1 MSEEIISEI
10 EEDLQKERFKKYW
23 KNYGKYISVL
33 IVFIIFSVGGW
44 QIYEF
49 IEKRRNI
56 EASNIFLNILDVSK
70 EDTLKAIERIDNI
83 KNLPNGYE
91 LLIKFQKA
99 NLFIK
104 NNQITDAVLLFN
116 QIHQDKSI
124 DKNYRD
130 IAVLLSI
137 MHQYKQE
144 NSIVKLDNIIST
156 NEHFAMLAKELKA
169 YILYDN
175 GKIKGAHNILEEIL
189 NSPNISQRSNERISN
204 ILKTFEKKLV

>member
-23 KNYGKYISVL
+23 KNYGKYISLL

-44 QIYEF
+44 QIYELL
-49 IEKRRNI
+49 EKRRNI

-70 EDTLKAIERIDNI
+70 EDTEKAIEEIDKI

-99 NLFIK
+99 NLHIK
-104 NNQITDAVLLFN
+104 NNQISDAVLLFN
-116 QIHQDKSI
+116 QIHI
-124 DKNYRD
+124 DSTIDQNYRD
-130 IAVLLSI
+130 IAFLLSI

-144 NSIVKLDNIIST
+144 NSIAKLDNIIST

-169 YILYDN
+169 YILYDD
-175 GKIKGAHNILEEIL
+175 GKIKGAQNILEEIL

-204 ILKTFEKKLV
+204 ILKTFEKN

>member
-23 KNYGKYISVL
+23 KNYGKYISLL

-44 QIYEF
+44 QIYE
-49 IEKRRNI
+49 ILEKRRNI

-70 EDTLKAIERIDNI
+70 EDTEKAIEEIDKI
-83 KNLPNGYE
+83 KSLPNGYE

-99 NLFIK
+99 NLHIK
-104 NNQITDAVLLFN
+104 NNQISDAVLLFN
-116 QIHQDKSI
+116 QIYQDKSI
-124 DKNYRD
+124 DQSYRD
-130 IAVLLSI
+130 IAFLLSI

-144 NSIVKLDNIIST
+144 NSIAKLDNIIST
-156 NEHFAMLAKELKA
+156 NEHLAMLARELKA
-169 YILYDN
+169 YILYDD
-175 GKIKGAHNILEEIL
+175 GKIKGAQNILEEIL

-204 ILKTFEKKLV
+204 ILKTFEKK

>member
-23 KNYGKYISVL
+23 KNYGKYISLL

-70 EDTLKAIERIDNI
+70 VDTEKAIEEIDKI

-99 NLFIK
+99 NLHIE
-104 NNQITDAVLLFN
+104 NNQISDAVLLFN
-116 QIHQDKSI
+116 QIYQDKSI
-124 DKNYRD
+124 DQSYRD
-130 IAVLLSI
+130 IAFLLSI
-137 MHQYKQE
+137 MHQYQQE
-144 NSIVKLDNIIST
+144 NSIAKLDNIIST

-169 YILYDN
+169 YILYDD
-175 GKIKGAHNILEEIL
+175 GKIKGAQNILEEIL

-204 ILKTFEKKLV
+204 ILKTFEKN

>member
-23 KNYGKYISVL
+23 KNYGKYISLL

-70 EDTLKAIERIDNI
+70 EDTEKAIEEIDKI

-137 MHQYKQE
+137 MHQYKQQ

-169 YILYDN
+169 YILYDD
-175 GKIKGAHNILEEIL
+175 GKIKGAQNILEEIL

-204 ILKTFEKKLV
+204 ILKTFEKN

>member
-23 KNYGKYISVL
+23 KNYGKYISLL
-33 IVFIIFSVGGW
+33 IVFIIVSVGGW

-70 EDTLKAIERIDNI
+70 EDTEKAIEEIDKI

-137 MHQYKQE
+137 MHQYKQQ

-169 YILYDN
+169 YILYDD
-175 GKIKGAHNILEEIL
+175 GKIKGAQKILEEIL

-204 ILKTFEKKLV
+204 ILKTFEKK

>member
-23 KNYGKYISVL
+23 KNYGKYISLL

-70 EDTLKAIERIDNI
+70 EDTEKAIEEIDKI

-99 NLFIK
+99 NLHIK
-104 NNQITDAVLLFN
+104 NNQISDAVLLFN
-116 QIHQDKSI
+116 QIHKDSSI
-124 DKNYRD
+124 DQNYRD
-130 IAVLLSI
+130 IAFLLSI
-137 MHQYKQE
+137 MHEYKQE
-144 NSIVKLDNIIST
+144 NSIAKLDNIIST
-156 NEHFAMLAKELKA
+156 NEHFAMLAQELKA
-169 YILYDN
+169 YILYDE
-175 GKIKGAHNILEEIL
+175 GKIKGAQNILEEIL
-189 NSPNISQRSNERISN
+189 NLPSISQRSKERISN
-204 ILKTFEKKLV
+204 ILKTFEKK

>member
-23 KNYGKYISVL
+23 KNYGKYISLL
-33 IVFIIFSVGGW
+33 IVFIIVSVGGW

-70 EDTLKAIERIDNI
+70 EDTEKAIEEIDKI

-137 MHQYKQE
+137 MHQYKQQ

-169 YILYDN
+169 YILYDD
-175 GKIKGAHNILEEIL
+175 GKIKGAQKILEEIL

-204 ILKTFEKKLV
+204 ILKTFEKN